1 MSDILNNNSENKEMT
16 DKERLE
22 QRRIMQAEIMK
33 NTYKTD
39 KQEKEEAI
47 ERMKAEKELEEQ
59 LRPYISV
66 RKICIGICVFMWFFA
81 AFCLLSGTLEMK
93 IFFPMCLFA
102 LCALAAVNVPIFLK
116 KGKTKDGII
125 AAIAAIICFATGAL
139 IFVLG

>member
-1 MSDILNNNSENKEMT
+1 MSDILNNNPEKSEMS

-33 NTYKTD
+33 KTYKTD
-39 KQEKEEAI
+39 EQEKKEAI
-47 ERMKAEKELEEQ
+47 ERLEAEKRLENE
-59 LRPYISV
+59 LRPFISV

-102 LCALAAVNVPIFLK
+102 LCALAAVNVPIFFK
-116 KGKTKDGII
+116 KGKKKDGII
-125 AAIAAIICFATGAL
+125 ALFAAVLCFMTGAL